1 MIKQNKSITIK
12 RSQIILAGY
21 NPRTIS
27 QSAKSLLK
35 KNLESAGLM
44 GGIVWNK
51 TTGHLVSG
59 HQRISILD
67 RSYKYKEDT
76 NDNDYDIEVVEVEL
90 SEEEEKA
97 QNIFLNNPNGQGMFD
112 TDKLKIVMQDIN
124 FSEMSGFDKREAM
137 SVFGTGDFLSD
148 EEYAEIEQN
157 VKSMTDG
164 FIEMVERDGTKLDNY
179 IVLIFPN
186 SSDKYN
192 ILNAYDIELNDF
204 FFCSGE
210 EFISKLREAE
220 FGEEEYD
227 E

>member
-12 RSQIILAGY
+12 RSQIVLAGY

-27 QSAKSLLK
+27 QSAKRLLK
-35 KNLESAGLM
+35 NNLESAGLM

-67 RSYKYKEDT
+67 RSYKYKDDDPAT
-76 NDNDYDIEVVEVEL
+76 DYDIEVVEVEL
-90 SEEEEKA
+90 TEEEEKA

-157 VKSMTDG
+157 VKAMTDG
-164 FIEMVERDGTKLDNY
+164 FIEMVEKDGTKLDNY

-186 SSDKYN
+186 SSDKYA
-192 ILNAYDIELNDF
+192 LMNAYDIQLNDF

-210 EFISKLREAE
+210 EFIAKVREAE
-220 FGEEEYD
+220 GIDNVE
-227 E
+227 

>member
-12 RSQIILAGY
+12 RSQIVLAGY
-21 NPRTIS
+21 NPRLITPT
-27 QSAKSLLK
+27 AKNLLK

-67 RSYKYKEDT
+67 RSYKYKDDDPAT
-76 NDNDYDIEVVEVEL
+76 DYDIEVVEVEL
-90 SEEEEKA
+90 TEEEEKA

-157 VKSMTDG
+157 VKAMTDG
-164 FIEMVERDGTKLDNY
+164 FIDMVSEDGSKLDNY
-179 IVLIFPN
+179 VVLIFPN
-186 SSDKYN
+186 ASDKYN
-192 ILNAYDIELNDF
+192 LMNAYDIQLDDMF
-204 FFCSGE
+204 FYSGE
-210 EFISKLREAE
+210 AFIEKIKTAE
-220 FGEEEYD
+220 GYD
-227 E
+227 VE